1 MYKSIAIYAKPYF
14 CAFLVIFKMVG
25 ISRLWVA
32 STLLVEHAF
41 ASRNVV
47 EGNATHTYTSDLLH
61 ESMDWLDMFYDNE
74 RGYLFSLNAA
84 ALTHETRAS
93 VWYAAGLLARNQA
106 DDVEQ
111 AVRIVKNVIGMQ
123 FSDERQQW

>member
-1 MYKSIAIYAKPYF
+1 
-14 CAFLVIFKMVG
+14 MVG
-25 ISRLWVA
+25 FSRLWIA

-41 ASRNVV
+41 GSRNVV
-47 EGNATHTYTSDLLH
+47 ERNATQTFTSDLLH
-61 ESMDWLDMFYDNE
+61 ESMDWLDMYYDNE

-84 ALTHETRAS
+84 ALTHEARAS